1 MGKSYSALRVFETIP
16 GIFERKIVNLNT
28 DDLPQ
33 GDLLIKVMY
42 SGLNYK
48 DALSASGNRGVTRN
62 YPHTPG
68 IDAAGII
75 EESQSAIFKPGD
87 KVIVVGYDLGMN
99 TDGGFGE
106 YIRVP
111 EIWAV
116 PLPENMTL
124 RDSMIIGGTGYTAGL
139 SVMKLLEQG
148 MKPSDGPILVTG
160 AAGGVG
166 SWAVLILKKL
176 GFKVIAGT
184 SDSDFAGTFTLVE

>member
-1 MGKSYSALRVFETIP
+1 MGKFYRALRVFESIP

-75 EESQSAIFKPGD
+75 EESQSVNFKPGD

-99 TDGGFGE
+99 TNGGFGE

-184 SDSDFAGTFTLVE
+184 SDLKDSAIRSAA